1 MNDAAVLAGLPT
13 GGDWE
18 FRIWF
23 LDDEAMAEAHVDIM
37 NVEGTTDVITMAY
50 LEEPEALFPGDMGLE
65 LLVCVPFAEREGAE
79 RQDSSF
85 ADELMLYIVHVII
98 RGGLIQIDIFLIV
111 PFVTVKSFAKPRCKS
126 RRFIPYIKVG
136 NITKFAHTEDGLS
149 ASSLL
154 CHDTGHAGG
163 SRAGM
168 MPQNHGR
175 DVHQVT

>member
-85 ADELMLYIVHVII
+85 ADELMLYIVHGCLHAAGENDLTDEDRPTMRRREAEVMSAL
-98 RGGLIQIDIFLIV
+98 RKKYDFNLIF
-111 PFVTVKSFAKPRCKS
+111 PS
-126 RRFIPYIKVG
+126 
-136 NITKFAHTEDGLS
+136 N
-149 ASSLL
+149 
-154 CHDTGHAGG
+154 
-163 SRAGM
+163 
-168 MPQNHGR
+168 
-175 DVHQVT
+175 